1 MAWRRILALFLAIAA
16 WPTAAAADAP
26 FTEARLRELLAHNP
40 QTGRPVDSVAELV
53 PLLPEELRR
62 NFTFVYDSRSPF
74 KAAITPQKPR
84 VILFTDD
91 ARLVLTFIGDET
103 QPGADLLETMSFDDA
118 QAKFAFNAYLL
129 PAAERRAWRPSATEA
144 NCGRCHGADPR
155 PIYDSYPLWPG
166 YYGAVLDTFPR
177 DRLGEK
183 ERRNYAE
190 FTANAAKTGV
200 YKDLIRPT
208 GTPVSPF
215 LDPKLFKDTTI
226 ELDPALFPYLP
237 NARLGIALTELNR
250 ARIYRKLAASPGF
263 AGNEK
268 KMLALLL
275 ECRPGDRPSVAD
287 MHAIEGELR
296 AENAARLRR
305 LGLVARDPRRDRN
318 DMQELKFVREL
329 TEIDMV
335 ARMAGVDRSDWS
347 MALERGSLAFF
358 DGVLSG
364 ISNGKS
370 YYLKEDLIYELL
382 SHLAAREPAFARYFY
397 AANVFAEQGYPFG
410 TIVDLEGAARSCH
423 RLTAAGAEA
432 GSKQAGGARPRS

>member
-1 MAWRRILALFLAIAA
+1 MAWRHILALFLTLAA
-16 WPTAAAADAP
+16 WPTLAAAADAP

-91 ARLVLTFIGDET
+91 ARLVLTFIGDDT

-118 QAKFAFNAYLL
+118 QAKFVFNAYLL
-129 PAAERRAWRPSATEA
+129 PAAERRAWRPSAAEA
-144 NCGRCHGADPR
+144 NCQRCHGADPR

-208 GTPVSPF
+208 GTPVAPF
-215 LDPKLFKDTTI
+215 LDPKLFKDSTI

-250 ARIYRKLAASPGF
+250 ARIYRKLAAGPGF
-263 AGNEK
+263 VANEK
-268 KMLALLL
+268 RMLALLL
-275 ECRPGDRPSVAD
+275 ECRPSDRPSTRD
-287 MHAIEGELR
+287 MRAIQDALR
-296 AENAARLRR
+296 AENTARLKR
-305 LGLVARDPRRDRN
+305 LGLIARDPRRDRN

-329 TEIDMV
+329 AELDMV

-347 MALERGSLAFF
+347 MALEPNSLAFF

-423 RLTAAGAEA
+423 RLTAAGPVASME
-432 GSKQAGGARPRS
+432 R